1 MDGELPP
8 WNKHGSHN
16 SRIPYNTAG
25 EHQEGHDDMIGDSF
39 AAGEQMTSLSSC
51 MSGAFKALLP
61 DYHGTSSAM
70 SANSDKYSYSPDNHC
85 LIKPGTAVDKKSAV
99 ESDFL
104 KDPLGEASASV
115 THILPLRCAQYVRHE
130 KNRELDQ
137 GNGNWTSV
145 IKDALEMSN
154 GMEMEQTL
162 SMDECGPLMNYNLI
176 YKGPETEANF
186 RLKDHFNL
194 QIAGSK
200 LNEKQDGQ
208 GVKEEPD
215 SFISMLSDDISKNKD
230 VLEMVG
236 EASILDVGSS
246 LGKEELGITGI
257 REHEPG
263 LLPGFTRS
271 SYTPFSSSESLTKSE
286 QFPGIQCGLSC
297 KDVSLR
303 KTASTNTGFK
313 HAKVNN
319 ETVPESST
327 VYGLHHLALQ
337 KGCHQAEITD
347 GKTSVNSQDHS
358 SQHNVQDERVKTSKL
373 HVSESTVIKQS
384 AAYLPNTQY
393 FGSKLKKQ
401 VHDLVPTPASV
412 GSQNTAVVKCENIE
426 LRIPTE
432 ERISE
437 SSLSVPGKN
446 ETNDFQE
453 TSIGTKNAKL
463 SLKVETKFAPEIQN
477 SSSGSETVPNLPVLP
492 HIIHTDYKC
501 KDSQIEPSESGKLN
515 ELCFQENNSKNV
527 TLTLPSTSAFT
538 ERTRDECDIHVQQKQ
553 TQTSLSTVL
562 LPFNEN
568 FKNSER
574 SEKVFLNINSESSI
588 PPFTE
593 NIQEAPPSPTS
604 RTDCSSQ
611 HNLQKASQRHKKAR
625 KREKSELEAL
635 SGPIH
640 KSNKRDNSS
649 VYGSEILESVDK
661 LDTARYEET
670 NQNVSLA
677 DNDSTA
683 PKEED
688 LITNGD
694 VNPPTPRKKCRM
706 AQLELVADTAETPQ
720 KTDHSCSE
728 ASQEEVPSNSR
739 INRKAISRKKLK
751 KKTRLKAKNS
761 ATLSLSQSTV
771 LSPEEDCTSHFQVSD
786 TTPMKGVSNPT
797 VTQQSNAPTTFSEP
811 KEDFVD
817 VKRHQKMRRFPIKAS
832 KGKHKNATRFLNRQ
846 SSLEPQTDSVSTSV
860 TESSNIVCPQN
871 SPNKSK
877 QKKRAYIHKAAKTP
891 NVCPQEDM
899 ENVMTSKTKIVKAKR
914 PLKKAA
920 RKDNNET
927 TLLDTQSSIATV
939 KQMDSVS
946 NVGNEVE
953 SPVILST
960 PRKSQKKKLSDMCVL
975 NPLSETDV
983 SIVQPTTKRFR
994 TKKTLDKKV
1003 SHNTV
1008 GENCEPAHLALS
1020 SVDSVYATETDYSGI
1035 SQQSTEKTSNKRRKT
1050 DIKFIEAQTS
1060 TTSQQDDV
1068 TLPPSEDFSSIVV
1081 SNPKETVKVKG
1092 ISRNKTNDN
1101 LLNEMNVHCEVCCQS
1116 SGEEKICSA
1125 SLTEIMQG
1133 VTQTYPLKC
1142 TSSRSPTST
1151 GFQLDSQTTTSS
1163 EQLSQLPQ
1171 LVDVEPTQTRDTDLS
1186 KLPKTYPAHSPIKL
1200 PNAKSPTRSD
1210 VNCTS
1215 PSSSLE
1221 CIEITQSFWK
1231 CKCSRC
1237 GQRFERYR
1245 TLSAHLQTHAPGF
1258 RYTCAQCGQFFE
1270 RWSKLWLHQQQHRLK
1285 SRCYSCTQ
1293 CNLQFN
1299 FFNSFREHMIDHAGQ
1314 RPYACPLCPKTFI
1327 QEASLHAHQCE
1338 SHKLCKSLKCD
1349 VCSKTFSSLRNLIK
1363 HSLLHNGSTSHV
1375 CLLCNL
1381 SFTNT
1386 RVLKEHLK
1394 THTTYYGPAL
1404 PDIPSKPLDFPHKC
1418 KRCKAS
1424 FSTGELLYAHQIRHS
1439 RDAKTHI
1446 RPAVVPTSKLFD
1458 SCHNDTPSTPPFT
1471 RRNHIS
1477 NLKLDGIPN
1486 NNSLYVYSHPDRLYV
1501 PPSGRVQLPVIN
1513 LDPDEPEDVSD
1524 SQNPGHELPNS
1535 EITSQSDSTHLPQ
1548 ATLDHETT
1556 NLNSSESIEMMANS
1570 QHNYSRK
1577 YQRSPSF
1584 VETSVDMEI
1593 ETPAQEEDSSESFE
1607 CADCTEK
1614 LTSVL
1619 GLYEHYILHAIGDAY
1634 VQVN

>member
-1 MDGELPP
+1 MTEENYGERAEEF
-8 WNKHGSHN
+8 SH
-16 SRIPYNTAG
+16 STWLRT
-25 EHQEGHDDMIGDSF
+25 QSKGHDDMIGDSF

-137 GNGNWTSV
+137 GN
-145 IKDALEMSN
+145 
-154 GMEMEQTL
+154 
-162 SMDECGPLMNYNLI
+162 
-176 YKGPETEANF
+176 
-186 RLKDHFNL
+186 
-194 QIAGSK
+194 
-200 LNEKQDGQ
+200 
-208 GVKEEPD
+208 
-215 SFISMLSDDISKNKD
+215 
-230 VLEMVG
+230 
-236 EASILDVGSS
+236 
-246 LGKEELGITGI
+246 
-257 REHEPG
+257 
-263 LLPGFTRS
+263 
-271 SYTPFSSSESLTKSE
+271 
-286 QFPGIQCGLSC
+286 
-297 KDVSLR
+297 
-303 KTASTNTGFK
+303 
-313 HAKVNN
+313 
-319 ETVPESST
+319 
-327 VYGLHHLALQ
+327 
-337 KGCHQAEITD
+337 
-347 GKTSVNSQDHS
+347 
-358 SQHNVQDERVKTSKL
+358 
-373 HVSESTVIKQS
+373 
-384 AAYLPNTQY
+384 
-393 FGSKLKKQ
+393 
-401 VHDLVPTPASV
+401 ASV

-797 VTQQSNAPTTFSEP
+797 VTQQSSPEKLQKSRKKATKQTLQSKDDLYKDAPTTFSEP

-1101 LLNEMNVHCEVCCQS
+1101 LLNAIV
-1116 SGEEKICSA
+1116 
-1125 SLTEIMQG
+1125 
-1133 VTQTYPLKC
+1133 
-1142 TSSRSPTST
+1142 
-1151 GFQLDSQTTTSS
+1151 
-1163 EQLSQLPQ
+1163 
-1171 LVDVEPTQTRDTDLS
+1171 LVL
-1186 KLPKTYPAHSPIKL
+1186 
-1200 PNAKSPTRSD
+1200 
-1210 VNCTS
+1210 
-1215 PSSSLE
+1215 
-1221 CIEITQSFWK
+1221 
-1231 CKCSRC
+1231 
-1237 GQRFERYR
+1237 
-1245 TLSAHLQTHAPGF
+1245 
-1258 RYTCAQCGQFFE
+1258 
-1270 RWSKLWLHQQQHRLK
+1270 
-1285 SRCYSCTQ
+1285 
-1293 CNLQFN
+1293 
-1299 FFNSFREHMIDHAGQ
+1299 
-1314 RPYACPLCPKTFI
+1314 
-1327 QEASLHAHQCE
+1327 
-1338 SHKLCKSLKCD
+1338 
-1349 VCSKTFSSLRNLIK
+1349 
-1363 HSLLHNGSTSHV
+1363 
-1375 CLLCNL
+1375 
-1381 SFTNT
+1381 
-1386 RVLKEHLK
+1386 
-1394 THTTYYGPAL
+1394 
-1404 PDIPSKPLDFPHKC
+1404 
-1418 KRCKAS
+1418 
-1424 FSTGELLYAHQIRHS
+1424 
-1439 RDAKTHI
+1439 
-1446 RPAVVPTSKLFD
+1446 
-1458 SCHNDTPSTPPFT
+1458 
-1471 RRNHIS
+1471 
-1477 NLKLDGIPN
+1477 
-1486 NNSLYVYSHPDRLYV
+1486 
-1501 PPSGRVQLPVIN
+1501 
-1513 LDPDEPEDVSD
+1513 
-1524 SQNPGHELPNS
+1524 
-1535 EITSQSDSTHLPQ
+1535 
-1548 ATLDHETT
+1548 
-1556 NLNSSESIEMMANS
+1556 
-1570 QHNYSRK
+1570 
-1577 YQRSPSF
+1577 
-1584 VETSVDMEI
+1584 
-1593 ETPAQEEDSSESFE
+1593 
-1607 CADCTEK
+1607 
-1614 LTSVL
+1614 
-1619 GLYEHYILHAIGDAY
+1619 
-1634 VQVN
+1634 